1 METRGAQNARAEL
14 FEGATW
20 YLTPLAETEPARLRD
35 LHRLLAALGA
45 TPVAIDAGVHDRLL
59 AVTSHLPH
67 ALANLL
73 VVQAGEARID
83 GHDPLT
89 AIGGSFRDMTRV
101 AGANPRIWVDIF
113 LDNREA
119 LAGVLREHQRALGEV
134 LTALEA
140 GDAGYLAR
148 WIGQASGHRRRALEA
163 QFDQRPEELYR
174 VQVHVP
180 DRPGVFAGITQAL
193 GAARINIEDFE
204 LHHFT
209 PERGGTIELLVAGP
223 RGRRARRRAARRAGL
238 RRARRARAGG
248 RDVSAATGSDRLE
261 IAPAAALVGEIA
273 VPGDKSISHRAL
285 LIGAVCDGT
294 TEVTRLR
301 RQRRHA
307 RHARGRRGAG
317 RARRAPRRGARRAC
331 ASTAAAC
338 AACTAP
344 DGPIDVHNAGTLMRL
359 LPGLL
364 VGQSGS
370 FTLDGDESIRRRPV
384 DRVAHAAAADGR
396 RARRQRRPPAA
407 AHRRRR
413 RAAADR
419 LRAAGRIGAGQVL
432 HPARGPLRGHRAR
445 RP

>member
-1 METRGAQNARAEL
+1 MIQRLAIVGLGLMGGSLGLAARERAGVGRVVGFDPDPGALEAALTRGCVDEVAGELAAAVAGAELVALCAPVTELPAVLAELAALAPEATITDIGSTKAGVVAAVPRELRPRFIGGHPIAGMETRGAQNARAEL

-35 LHRLLAALGA
+35 LHRLLA
-45 TPVAIDAGVHDRLL
+45 
-59 AVTSHLPH
+59 VTSHLPH
-67 ALANLL
+67 VLANLL

-119 LAGVLREHQRALGEV
+119 LAGVLREHQRSLGEV

-148 WIGQASGHRRRALEA
+148 WIGQSSGHRRRALEA

-209 PERGGTIELLVAGP
+209 PERGGTVELLVAG
-223 RGRRARRRAARRAGL
+223 R
-238 RRARRARAGG
+238 
-248 RDVSAATGSDRLE
+248 E
-261 IAPAAALVGEIA
+261 
-273 VPGDKSISHRAL
+273 
-285 LIGAVCDGT
+285 
-294 TEVTRLR
+294 
-301 RQRRHA
+301 
-307 RHARGRRGAG
+307 
-317 RARRAPRRGARRAC
+317 
-331 ASTAAAC
+331 
-338 AACTAP
+338 
-344 DGPIDVHNAGTLMRL
+344 
-359 LPGLL
+359 
-364 VGQSGS
+364 
-370 FTLDGDESIRRRPV
+370 
-384 DRVAHAAAADGR
+384 AAD
-396 RARRQRRPPAA
+396 AA
-407 AHRRRR
+407 VELLDAQGYGAL
-413 RAAADR
+413 AAPVLAD
-419 LRAAGRIGAGQVL
+419 AT
-432 HPARGPLRGHRAR
+432 
-445 RP
+445 

>member
-1 METRGAQNARAEL
+1 VIQRLAIVGLGLMGGSLGLAARERAGVGRIVGCDPDESARASALERGCVDEVGDDLAAAVADAELVILCAPVAALPGVLAELAELAPDATVTDIGSTKAGVVAAVPPALRRRFVGGHPICGMETRGAQNARAEL
-14 FEGATW
+14 FDGATW
-20 YLTPLAETEPARLRD
+20 YLTPLADTEPERLRD

-73 VVQAGEARID
+73 VVQAGESRID

-119 LAGVLREHQRALGEV
+119 LASVLREHQRSLAEV

-209 PERGGTIELLVAGP
+209 PERGGTIELLVAG
-223 RGRRARRRAARRAGL
+223 REAAERAVEL
-238 RRARRARAGG
+238 
-248 RDVSAATGSDRLE
+248 
-261 IAPAAALVGEIA
+261 
-273 VPGDKSISHRAL
+273 
-285 LIGAVCDGT
+285 
-294 TEVTRLR
+294 
-301 RQRRHA
+301 
-307 RHARGRRGAG
+307 
-317 RARRAPRRGARRAC
+317 
-331 ASTAAAC
+331 
-338 AACTAP
+338 
-344 DGPIDVHNAGTLMRL
+344 
-359 LPGLL
+359 
-364 VGQSGS
+364 
-370 FTLDGDESIRRRPV
+370 LDGQGYGALAAPV
-384 DRVAHAAAADGR
+384 LAD
-396 RARRQRRPPAA
+396 AT
-407 AHRRRR
+407 
-413 RAAADR
+413 
-419 LRAAGRIGAGQVL
+419 
-432 HPARGPLRGHRAR
+432 
-445 RP
+445 